1 MGAETDYDTIQYTA
15 DWTLQGSCA
24 SATTQKECGRY

>member
-1 MGAETDYDTIQYTA
+1 MGTETDYDTIQYTA

-24 SATTQKECGRY
+24 TSDAQKACGR